1 MAHPPLVGS
10 PSGILYVELESAI
23 GISLHDQGVLSA
35 SNGQSGI
42 ILY

>member
-10 PSGILYVELESAI
+10 PSSILYVELESAI
-23 GISLHDQGVLSA
+23 VSVHDQGVLSA